1 MSEDALL
8 VQLRTLELRLL
19 DPQQRADVQVLEALL
34 DPAFVEFGTSGRRY
48 TRSEVIAAL
57 RAPGVAAEY
66 CAEDFECA
74 RLAPDLA
81 QVRYRSVERRQ
92 VLSGRPCAA
101 RCGAAMLLD
110 GSCCSIKA
118 PCSPRMPH
126 PECLSSRRFP
136 CLQIPAPPA

>member
-92 VLSGRPCAA
+92 GVERQALRSSLWRSNAA
-101 RCGAAMLLD
+101 GWQLLFHQGTLFTENAA
-110 GSCCSIKA
+110 S
-118 PCSPRMPH
+118 
-126 PECLSSRRFP
+126 
-136 CLQIPAPPA
+136 

>member
-74 RLAPDLA
+74 RQAPDLA
-81 QVRYRSVERRQ
+81 QVRYRSVDRHQGVERQALRSS
-92 VLSGRPCAA
+92 LWRSNAA
-101 RCGAAMLLD
+101 GWQLLFYQGTLFTENAA
-110 GSCCSIKA
+110 S
-118 PCSPRMPH
+118 
-126 PECLSSRRFP
+126 
-136 CLQIPAPPA
+136 

>member
-57 RAPGVAAEY
+57 RASGVAAEY

-92 VLSGRPCAA
+92 GVERQALRSSLWRSNAA
-101 RCGAAMLLD
+101 GWQLLFHQGTLFTENAA
-110 GSCCSIKA
+110 S
-118 PCSPRMPH
+118 
-126 PECLSSRRFP
+126 
-136 CLQIPAPPA
+136 

>member
-81 QVRYRSVERRQ
+81 QVRYRSVDRRQ
-92 VLSGRPCAA
+92 GVERQALRSSLWRSNAA
-101 RCGAAMLLD
+101 GWQLLFHQGTLFTENAA
-110 GSCCSIKA
+110 S
-118 PCSPRMPH
+118 
-126 PECLSSRRFP
+126 
-136 CLQIPAPPA
+136 

>member
-8 VQLRTLELRLL
+8 MQLRTLELRLL
-19 DPQQRADVQVLEALL
+19 VPQQRADVQVLEALL

-81 QVRYRSVERRQ
+81 QVRYRSVDRRQ
-92 VLSGRPCAA
+92 GVERQALRSSLWRSNAA
-101 RCGAAMLLD
+101 GWQLLFHQGTLFTENAA
-110 GSCCSIKA
+110 S
-118 PCSPRMPH
+118 
-126 PECLSSRRFP
+126 
-136 CLQIPAPPA
+136 

>member
-8 VQLRTLELRLL
+8 MQLRTLELRLL

-81 QVRYRSVERRQ
+81 QVRYRSVDRRQ
-92 VLSGRPCAA
+92 GVERQALRSSLWRSNAA
-101 RCGAAMLLD
+101 GWQLLFHQGTLFTENAA
-110 GSCCSIKA
+110 S
-118 PCSPRMPH
+118 
-126 PECLSSRRFP
+126 
-136 CLQIPAPPA
+136 

>member
-19 DPQQRADVQVLEALL
+19 DPQQRADVQVLETLL

-57 RAPGVAAEY
+57 RVPGVAAEY
-66 CAEDFECA
+66 CADDFECA

-81 QVRYRSVERRQ
+81 QVRYRSVDRRQ
-92 VLSGRPCAA
+92 GVERQALRSSLWRSNAA
-101 RCGAAMLLD
+101 GWQLLFHQGTLFTENAA
-110 GSCCSIKA
+110 S
-118 PCSPRMPH
+118 
-126 PECLSSRRFP
+126 
-136 CLQIPAPPA
+136 

>member
-19 DPQQRADVQVLEALL
+19 DPQQRADVQVLDALL

-81 QVRYRSVERRQ
+81 QVRYRSVDRRQ
-92 VLSGRPCAA
+92 GVELQALRSSLWRRNAA
-101 RCGAAMLLD
+101 GWQLLFHQGTLFTENAA
-110 GSCCSIKA
+110 S
-118 PCSPRMPH
+118 
-126 PECLSSRRFP
+126 
-136 CLQIPAPPA
+136 

>member
-8 VQLRTLELRLL
+8 MQLRTLELRLL
-19 DPQQRADVQVLEALL
+19 VPQQRADVQVLEALL
-34 DPAFVEFGTSGRRY
+34 DPAFVEFGTTGRRY

-81 QVRYRSVERRQ
+81 QVRYRSVDRRQ
-92 VLSGRPCAA
+92 GVERQALRSSLWRSNAA
-101 RCGAAMLLD
+101 GWQLLFHQGTLFTENAA
-110 GSCCSIKA
+110 S
-118 PCSPRMPH
+118 
-126 PECLSSRRFP
+126 
-136 CLQIPAPPA
+136 

>member
-81 QVRYRSVERRQ
+81 QVRYRLVDRRQGVERQALRSS
-92 VLSGRPCAA
+92 LWRRNAA
-101 RCGAAMLLD
+101 GWQLLFHQGTLFTENAA
-110 GSCCSIKA
+110 S
-118 PCSPRMPH
+118 
-126 PECLSSRRFP
+126 
-136 CLQIPAPPA
+136 

>member
-8 VQLRTLELRLL
+8 VRLRTLELRLL

-92 VLSGRPCAA
+92 GVERQALRSSLWRSNAA
-101 RCGAAMLLD
+101 GWQLLFHQGTLFTENAA
-110 GSCCSIKA
+110 S
-118 PCSPRMPH
+118 
-126 PECLSSRRFP
+126 
-136 CLQIPAPPA
+136 

>member
-57 RAPGVAAEY
+57 RVPGVAAEY
-66 CAEDFECA
+66 CADDFECA

-81 QVRYRSVERRQ
+81 QVRYRSVDRRQ
-92 VLSGRPCAA
+92 GVERQALRSSLWRSNAA
-101 RCGAAMLLD
+101 GWQLLFHQGTLFTENAA
-110 GSCCSIKA
+110 S
-118 PCSPRMPH
+118 
-126 PECLSSRRFP
+126 
-136 CLQIPAPPA
+136 